1 MDGTLFGN
9 PWEHIRLLS
18 DDARNAV
25 LVDFLQR
32 HAPGN
37 RVLEVGCGT
46 GLLSA
51 IAARLGA
58 TEVYAVEP
66 TEIAEVAQAL
76 MKRNNLPVTV
86 LRGRIEDLE
95 PRQVD
100 VAFSELLNADPF
112 YEGVVEVTRATRPWV
127 RPGGLLAPQR
137 LTVYAAAVQASDSAR
152 EARAA
157 IREVQGFA
165 RRFDLDLSPVLDGL
179 RTDAPHRYVTLAEV
193 PAGPAVVAFDLDL
206 LADAEPAA
214 RVRLQLPVFEPGPV
228 AGVMVWFEAR
238 MDDSLVLHNRPSEP
252 SHWGQ
257 QVCAFSTERGMRAD
271 STLDVWLILEDGEL
285 NAVAAG

>member
-1 MDGTLFGN
+1 MDGSIFGN

-25 LVDFLQR
+25 LVDFLTR

-58 TEVYAVEP
+58 KHVYAVEP
-66 TEIAEVAQAL
+66 TEIADVAEAL
-76 MKRNNLPVTV
+76 MKHNALPVTV

-95 PRQVD
+95 PRRVD

-127 RPGGLLAPQR
+127 REGGLLAPRR
-137 LTVYAAAVQASDSAR
+137 LTVYAAAVRAGDSAR

-157 IREVQGFA
+157 LREVAGFA
-165 RRFDLDLSPVLDGL
+165 KRFDLDLAPVIEGL
-179 RTDAPHRYVTLAEV
+179 QADASHKYVTLAEEPV
-193 PAGPAVVAFDLDL
+193 GPPVTVFDLDL
-206 LADAEPAA
+206 LDGPPPAG
-214 RVRLQLPVFEPGPV
+214 RVKVSLPVDEPGPV

-238 MDDSLVLHNRPSEP
+238 MDDDLVLHNRPGEA

-257 QVCAFSTERGMRAD
+257 QVCAFSRERGMGANGA
-271 STLDVWLILEDGEL
+271 LDVWITVENGEL
-285 NAVAAG
+285 DATLA